1 VSFDMLRLGVP
12 CIEYINLQ
20 NIPGVDIINGK
31 PLTPLARYNF
41 VTSASDYNEFKFQV
55 NRIIKSSN
63 YVMPSIKKYSEY
75 FSIDGK
81 SSSRVASNIIQLIS
95 DNNL

>member
-1 VSFDMLRLGVP
+1 MLRLGVP

-41 VTSASDYNEFKFQV
+41 VTSASDYNEFKLNNKGKTILVVGHSNTIPSFT
-55 NRIIKSSN
+55 NGISKKKLYNKIEKKFIIKKN
-63 YVMPSIKKYSEY
+63 TI
-75 FSIDGK
+75 
-81 SSSRVASNIIQLIS
+81 
-95 DNNL
+95 NLPRTA